1 MLKNHLHRNTMV
13 IGLAIFHAIRQIY
26 SLSIFISTILFL
38 LYLFICWTI
47 IDVIL
52 KRKKL
57 KDRKIKPIFKWGFLL
72 LSFSILIYI
81 YNTYP

>member
-1 MLKNHLHRNTMV
+1 MLKQHLNTNIMV
-13 IGLAIFHAIRQIY
+13 IGIAIFHAIRQIY
-26 SLSIFISTILFL
+26 SLSLIFSTILLL